1 MIKSINILFV
11 LILLSFNLSAQSSTG
26 SQNNYLHHLVDRISI
41 SSGIEPRFH
50 SAFKYYNIK
59 DVVEYSKIILDS
71 TGDINNR
78 DFNDI
83 EYILSD
89 NFDWLKYVFSDEVNE
104 ELQLSLFKNHKGF
117 LKYLYKS
124 PSSFFATHQKDFF
137 IKVDP
142 VIYFRLG
149 KDFQN
154 ENNEFTN
161 TRGFK
166 ISGLLNN
173 KIYFYTSFFET
184 QQTYLPHIERR
195 IERDL
200 AVPGEGFYKK
210 YESSV
215 LDGVEGYDF
224 SNAQAF
230 IGFNL
235 TKNLSAQLGH
245 GKFFIG
251 NGIRS
256 LFLSDYSHN
265 YYYLKFDTRIWK
277 FHYQNIFAE
286 LAGISSK
293 QLNGDILL
301 PKKYMAAHYLSLK
314 LFKNF
319 EIGLFENVIFSRKNH
334 FELQYLNPVII
345 YRTVE
350 HFVGSPDNVVVGI
363 EWKYNFLMRFSFYGQ
378 FVLDEFNFSILKED
392 NSWWANKYGFQAG
405 LKYINVFGINHLDF
419 QLESNILRP
428 YTYAHR
434 DSISTYSHFN
444 QPLAHPLGANFKE
457 LLFLVKYSPI
467 DKLFIKAKAAIS
479 NHGEDLNERSW
490 GGNILRSDQERP
502 LDDEGNLQDFD
513 YYIGNGLN
521 RNTSQYS
528 LNMSYM
534 FYHNFWFDI
543 DAIYRKEIS
552 DNALLNSEEFYI
564 GCGLRINMN
573 SKFMDY

>member
-1 MIKSINILFV
+1 MIKSINTSLVF
-11 LILLSFNLSAQSSTG
+11 ILLSFNLLAQTSTI
-26 SQNNYLHHLVDRISI
+26 SENNYLYHLVDRLSI
-41 SSGIEPRFH
+41 SSGIEPKFH
-50 SAFKYYNIK
+50 TALKYYNIK
-59 DVVEYSKIILDS
+59 DVVEYSKTILDS
-71 TGDINNR
+71 IGDINDR
-78 DFNDI
+78 DYYDVLFILRDND
-83 EYILSD
+83 
-89 NFDWLKYVFSDEVNE
+89 DWLKYVFSDEVNK
-104 ELQLSLFKNHKGF
+104 ELQVKLIHKNKGF
-117 LKYLYKS
+117 LKYFYKS
-124 PSSFFATHQKDFF
+124 PSSFYSTHQNDFF

-149 KDFQN
+149 KDFQS
-154 ENNEFTN
+154 EKNEFTN

-166 ISGLLNN
+166 ISGLLNK

-184 QQTYLPHIERR
+184 QQSFLPHIERR
-195 IERDL
+195 INRDL
-200 AVPGEGFYKK
+200 AVPGEGFYKN
-210 YESSV
+210 YQSSV
-215 LDGVEGYDF
+215 FDGVEGYDF

-235 TKNLSAQLGH
+235 TKNLSAQFGH

-286 LAGISSK
+286 LASISA
-293 QLNGDILL
+293 QQVAGDILL

-314 LFKNF
+314 LFKNL
-319 EIGLFENVIFSRKNH
+319 EIGLFENVIFNRKNH

-350 HFVGSPDNVVVGI
+350 YFVGSPDNVLVGI
-363 EWKYNFLMRFSFYGQ
+363 DWKYNFLKRFSFYGQ
-378 FVLDEFNFSILKED
+378 FILDEFNFSILKED
-392 NSWWANKYGFQAG
+392 NSWWANKYGLQVG

-419 QLESNILRP
+419 QMETNIIRP

-457 LLFLVKYSPI
+457 LLFLFMYSPI
-467 DKLFIKAKAAIS
+467 DRLFIKGKVAIS
-479 NHGEDLNERSW
+479 NHGEDKDDRSW
-490 GGNILRSDQERP
+490 GGNILRSNEERP
-502 LDDEGNLQDFD
+502 LDNEGNLRDFG

-521 RNTSQYS
+521 RHTSQYS
-528 LNMSYM
+528 LNLSYM
-534 FYHNFWFDI
+534 FYHNFWFDV

-552 DNALLNSEEFYI
+552 DNSLLNLEEFYI